1 MTSAAPA
8 TDALL
13 ERDRWSR
20 ERLLAFPRERLRE
33 LPADAVSAKPTEG
46 GFAMSRITTVC
57 ALALAPLALA
67 PLALAALALAQPAGA
82 TAAAGPSD
90 TNVGRVQ
97 GTDAVVTVVAGRGPL
112 LAYVVH
118 VALRRSSGRAE
129 PRSARDERGMGSP
142 AIGASGLSRN
152 TRGLRP

>member
-1 MTSAAPA
+1 
-8 TDALL
+8 
-13 ERDRWSR
+13 
-20 ERLLAFPRERLRE
+20 
-33 LPADAVSAKPTEG
+33 
-46 GFAMSRITTVC
+46 MSRITTVC
-57 ALALAPLALA
+57 A
-67 PLALAALALAQPAGA
+67 LALAALALAQPAGA

-118 VALRRSSGRAE
+118 VARRRSSGRAE

-152 TRGLRP
+152 TRRLRP